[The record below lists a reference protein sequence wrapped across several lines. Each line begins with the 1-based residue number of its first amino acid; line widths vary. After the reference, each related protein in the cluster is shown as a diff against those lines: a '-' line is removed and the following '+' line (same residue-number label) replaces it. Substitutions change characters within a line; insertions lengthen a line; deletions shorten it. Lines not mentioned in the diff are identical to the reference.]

1 MHGSPEC
8 EIIWVRKMHLEN
20 CISGHNITSFPGNE
34 VTMNEQC
41 IRVICLYRVS
51 TIGQVD
57 KDDIPMQKQCCRTFV
72 SGQSNWKI
80 VREVYEKGVSG
91 FKKSARERDAIQEI
105 QREAVQGNFDVL
117 LVYMFD
123 LLGRRDDETPFVV
136 EWFVRNGIQVWSAME
151 GQQRFDS
158 HVDKLLNY
166 IRYWQAS
173 GESIKTSVRVKT
185 RMEQLTESGFFTG
198 GTIPY
203 GYRLE
208 KRGRLNKKN
217 QEVNDLVVDEDAAQI
232 IRLIFYKYV
241 YEGYGAQ
248 RLCRYLTEQG
258 IVKPNGKN
266 FPNTSINRIIKN
278 QMYVGIIH
286 NGEVTSPEIPEL
298 RIIDQE
304 TFDRAQELM
313 KSRAT
318 HHNTVPL
325 NMKGQSLLVGNI
337 FCGHCKNRLTLTTSG
352 RKRVTRSGEVVRET
366 RCRYQC
372 HYNLRHPGE
381 CDGQSGYGVKK
392 VDGIVEKVIRY
403 QLEKIRLAR
412 EELIDQQHAKALELA
427 KARYKLASHQLAEK
441 QRELAD
447 LESETIKV
455 IRGESRLNIDL
466 LNSLVERTHDELQRL
481 ESLVEE
487 TRSKLESKLT
497 SSQEEREEVERLTNW
512 ADLYDSCTFEARKM
526 IVSQFVKSVYVYRD
540 YSMEIEF
547 NVSFEDFNSLCS
559 QEEDGETYVE
569 VKA

>member
-1 MHGSPEC
+1 MDLDNLIANQNKP
-8 EIIWVRKMHLEN
+8 
-20 CISGHNITSFPGNE
+20 SFPRNE
-34 VTMNEQC
+34 VHMKNDTL

-51 TIGQVD
+51 TIGQVE
-57 KDDIPMQKQCCRTFV
+57 KDDIPMQKQFCRAFV
-72 SGQSNWKI
+72 ASRPGWVI
-80 VREVYEKGVSG
+80 VRELYEKGVSG
-91 FKKSARERDAIQEI
+91 FKKSARDRDAIQEI
-105 QREAVQGNFDVL
+105 QREAVEGNFDVL

-123 LLGRRDDETPFVV
+123 RLGRRDDETPFVV
-136 EWFVRNGIQVWSAME
+136 EWFVRNGIQVWSAIE
-151 GQQRFDS
+151 GQQRFDN

-232 IRLIFYKYV
+232 IRLIFHKYV

-278 QMYVGIIH
+278 PMYVGIIH
-286 NGEVTSPEIPEL
+286 NGDVQSPEIPEL

-352 RKRVTRSGEVVRET
+352 RKRTNRSGEVVRET

-392 VDGIVEKVIRY
+392 VDGIVEKVIRF
-403 QLEKIRLAR
+403 QLGQIRAAGQ
-412 EELIDQQHAKALELA
+412 ELITRQHAKAVELA
-427 KARYKLASHQLAEK
+427 RAHHKLACHQLAEK
-441 QRELAD
+441 QRELSD
-447 LESETIKV
+447 LEEETIKV
-455 IRGESRLNIDL
+455 IRGQSRLNADL
-466 LNSLVERTHDELQRL
+466 LNTLVDRTRAALEEMEQLVEKAKEELDQAIASAGEEEKEYQRL
-481 ESLVEE
+481 ES
-487 TRSKLESKLT
+487 
-497 SSQEEREEVERLTNW
+497 W
-512 ADLYDSCTFEARKM
+512 ADLYDSCSFEARKM
-526 IVSQFVKSVYVYRD
+526 IVSQFVKSVYVYQD

-547 NVSFEDFNSLCS
+547 NVSYEEFKRLAS